1 MRIRVR
7 NPALLSSAVERTTF
21 MKTALTTTL
30 IKMGSYNSSAIYMN
44 DLSVYFSFCYKTKE
58 KLKLFSQ
65 FFFQKQCI
73 HISTVFQP

>member
-30 IKMGSYNSSAIYMN
+30 KKMGSYNSSANIR
-44 DLSVYFSFCYKTKE
+44 E
-58 KLKLFSQ
+58 
-65 FFFQKQCI
+65 
-73 HISTVFQP
+73 